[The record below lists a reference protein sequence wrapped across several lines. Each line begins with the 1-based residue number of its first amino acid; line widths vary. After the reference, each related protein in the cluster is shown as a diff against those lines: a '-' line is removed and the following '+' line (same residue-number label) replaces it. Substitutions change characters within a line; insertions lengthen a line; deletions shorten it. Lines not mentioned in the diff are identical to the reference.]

1 MGDTLE
7 AIPLNL
13 RVDGVSGMAFVQR
26 DIGGFV
32 TVGVLAHKKK
42 TKGIEELI
50 KENETILIFSQYGK
64 HGKSKIIHIRL

>member
-1 MGDTLE
+1 
-7 AIPLNL
+7 
-13 RVDGVSGMAFVQR
+13 MAFVQR
-26 DIGGFV
+26 DTGGFV

-42 TKGIEELI
+42 TKGFEELK